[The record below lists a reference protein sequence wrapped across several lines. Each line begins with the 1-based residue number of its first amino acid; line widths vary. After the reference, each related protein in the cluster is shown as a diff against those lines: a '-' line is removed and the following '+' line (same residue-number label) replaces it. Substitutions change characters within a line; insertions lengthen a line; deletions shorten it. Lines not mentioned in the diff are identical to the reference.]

1 MAIKKNKNNL
11 LVRQVSVYIKANEA
25 TTTPPLGPLL
35 TPHGIDVKQFCNM
48 FNNETKD
55 LPKGLIVKVIINVYK
70 NNTFTYIIKGT
81 PLFFLFELASDELEL
96 KYNYRGYRGILLT
109 DLYLITIYKS
119 EEYKNMEI
127 IELFKMIIQEARKNG
142 YKIIETCDDNNYY
155 LYV

>member
-1 MAIKKNKNNL
+1 MAVKKNKNNL

-96 KYNYRGYRGILLT
+96 KYNYRGYRGILLI
-109 DLYLITIYKS
+109 DLYLITIYKA

-127 IELFKMIIQEARKNG
+127 IELFKMIIQEAIKNG